1 MRRVM
6 KTTGIW
12 LCLLM
17 WILSSVNTVR
27 ASSAEE
33 AEGKETAEKIQGDL
47 LLKLDLEKMQKMVDE
62 ILGED
67 CFSVGESLK
76 KLLQGEEALS
86 KETVGS
92 FLQSL
97 FFSGIQ
103 QERDLFVKLILLV
116 LAAALLMNFTSV
128 FENGQAGD
136 ISFYLIYL
144 LLFTLLADSFFDAG
158 NTLYQ
163 TISWMM
169 EFMKTLAPAYFITVA
184 AASGTASA
192 AAFYEGV
199 LLLVWLFQWILL
211 NVILPAVNLYIL
223 LCLVNHIS
231 REEMLGKLSDLLA
244 VMTGWGLKT
253 LLGTAAGLQIVR
265 SLTAPAMDSLK
276 RSLIGRAASSLPAVG
291 NAVNTVTEL
300 VLASAVLVRNCLG
313 IVILIVL
320 LMAGAGP
327 VIHYGI
333 LSFVYRFL
341 AAAAQPVSDRRI
353 VECLSTMGEGYGLFL
368 KVLFTAEVLCILTFL
383 IVMAGVRGGGI

>member
-136 ISFYLIYL
+136 ISFYLI
-144 LLFTLLADSFFDAG
+144 
-158 NTLYQ
+158 
-163 TISWMM
+163 
-169 EFMKTLAPAYFITVA
+169 
-184 AASGTASA
+184 
-192 AAFYEGV
+192 
-199 LLLVWLFQWILL
+199 
-211 NVILPAVNLYIL
+211 
-223 LCLVNHIS
+223 
-231 REEMLGKLSDLLA
+231 
-244 VMTGWGLKT
+244 
-253 LLGTAAGLQIVR
+253 
-265 SLTAPAMDSLK
+265 
-276 RSLIGRAASSLPAVG
+276 
-291 NAVNTVTEL
+291 
-300 VLASAVLVRNCLG
+300 
-313 IVILIVL
+313 
-320 LMAGAGP
+320 
-327 VIHYGI
+327 
-333 LSFVYRFL
+333 
-341 AAAAQPVSDRRI
+341 
-353 VECLSTMGEGYGLFL
+353 
-368 KVLFTAEVLCILTFL
+368 
-383 IVMAGVRGGGI
+383 